1 MEQTLTTTG
10 DNTMTN
16 ETTLTTRIAELRKER
31 DNFDASDYITESDF
45 RDMLDECYE
54 PVDICGYKYD
64 AGRALESVD
73 PIAFRC
79 GYADYTANYELDS
92 IEEYRAII
100 EELEE
105 LEAQLEEL
113 TA

>member
-1 MEQTLTTTG
+1 MKT
-10 DNTMTN
+10 

-73 PIAFRC
+73 PIAFRV

-100 EELEE
+100 EEMEE